1 MTCWTAL
8 GCWGCLVFCFTLLS
22 TSWDSWNWW
31 KPDTLSKTVTFSGGK
46 LVQLL
51 LTCWTVFGFWGCLVV
66 LLHTTL
72 CFLGLLE
79 LVEARHTVKYC
90 HFSWWGHGASAI
102 DLLGFLGFW
111 GCLGFCF
118 TLPSSSWDSWYL
130 WNYSKYR
137 HA

>member
-1 MTCWTAL
+1 MHLLLTCWTAL
-8 GCWGCLVFCFTLLS
+8 GCWRCLVFCFTLLS

-31 KPDTLSKTVTFSGGK
+31 KPDALSKTVTFSGGK

-51 LTCWTVFGFWGCLVV
+51 LTCWTAFGFWGCLVV

-72 CFLGLLE
+72 YFLGLLE

-130 WNYSKYR
+130 WNY
-137 HA
+137 

>member
-1 MTCWTAL
+1 MHLLLTCWTAL

-22 TSWDSWNWW
+22 TAWDSWNWW

-51 LTCWTVFGFWGCLVV
+51 VTCWTAFGFWGCLVV

-72 CFLGLLE
+72 YFLGLLE
-79 LVEARHTVKYC
+79 LVEARPTQKLPPFLV
-90 HFSWWGHGASAI
+90 GNGAFAI

-111 GCLGFCF
+111 GCLSLCF

-130 WNYSKYR
+130 WNY
-137 HA
+137 